1 MITPKEK
8 EILEKI
14 KSKGY
19 WEIEIKPTKY
29 VENKLTIEDCQ
40 KLVKEY
46 KVSLRGWDYPAVRDK
61 IDEFFRGQNCAE
73 GLADYNRHI
82 EIWRLYQSTQFVHYL
97 NFWEDWIENVQWRYG
112 FTLEKETSS
121 RNVKE
126 VLMTLYTVTEIFEFA
141 SRLASK
147 GIFEKELKISIKL
160 HGTAERSL
168 VLSPNSLAMLYKDYK
183 CMKNPIW
190 ISRQVSTD
198 HLMANSANLSMDATV
213 EIFKDFNWNIQP
225 DSIESLKKDQEKFLK
240 GLI

>member
-1 MITPKEK
+1 MTTQKEN
-8 EILEKI
+8 EILDKI

-19 WEIEIKPTKY
+19 WEVEIRPIKY
-29 VENKLTIEDCQ
+29 VENKLTIDDCQ
-40 KLVKEY
+40 KLVKEC
-46 KVSLRGWDYPAVRDK
+46 KVSLRGWDYPAVSDR
-61 IDEFFRGQNCAE
+61 IEEFFRGEKCAE
-73 GLADYNRHI
+73 GLVDSKRHI
-82 EIWRLYQSTQFVHYL
+82 EIWRMYQSAYFVHYL

-112 FTLEKETSS
+112 FTLEKESP

-126 VLMTLYTVTEIFEFA
+126 VLMTLYTVTEIFEFV

-147 GIFEKELKISIKL
+147 GVFEKELKISIKL
-160 HGTAERSL
+160 HGMDERSL
-168 VLSPNSLAMLYKDYK
+168 VLSPNSLAILYKDYK

-240 GLI
+240 GLL